1 MKTKTFCNPIKI
13 PNVGKAIHCIRNSA
27 LKHFREIADPDVL
40 YDNGT
45 WYMVASCSSILSST
59 DGVNWTD
66 HKVKCDAFRTYA
78 PCICKYRG
86 KYYVSSCCDG
96 IYVSDTPAGEYK
108 FLGKFHLKDGEW
120 KEGYPDPD
128 LFADGD
134 KGLYL
139 YWGCGDAIYGVK
151 LNDDDPSQIDTEVK
165 TLIKFNPQNEWERAG
180 AYNQN
185 KKVAWTEGSCM
196 YYKDGIYYLIYSTAG
211 TEYSTYAMGVYTS
224 NSPLGEFKPQKNNPF
239 LRGIDGYVKGAG
251 HGCVVDGVDG
261 KPWVFYTS
269 TMGVMNMYERRIGMD
284 RVYIDE
290 NKELVCTGPTG
301 RPQLAPLN
309 NGKLEC
315 AYTPLTVYQR
325 PTASS
330 EKEGR
335 EAIYLTDEHTMSWWQ
350 PCDDDREPWITV
362 PLGYLGDY
370 KVYSARIVW
379 RDIGIDY
386 DKDGFKPEPMSFE
399 IIGETPSGDSKVL
412 YDGTKNDQDNCCD
425 YVEFEPMV
433 CNKITIKFKQKEN
446 FKMGITDFTVFG
458 EMED

>member
-1 MKTKTFCNPIKI
+1 MKKDYLTYCNPIKI
-13 PNVGKAIHCIRNSA
+13 PNVGKAIHCRRNKA

-45 WYMVASCSSILSST
+45 WYMVASCSTILSST

-66 HKVKCDAFRTYA
+66 HKVSCDAFNTYA
-78 PCICKYRG
+78 PCICKYRD

-96 IYVSDTPAGEYK
+96 IYVSDTPTGEYK
-108 FLGKFHLKDGEW
+108 FVGKYHLKQGEW

-128 LFADGD
+128 LFNDGD

-165 TLIKFNPQNEWERAG
+165 TLIKFNPDNEWERAG

-196 YYKDGIYYLIYSTAG
+196 YYKDGVYYLIYSTAG
-211 TEYSTYAMGVYTS
+211 TEYPTYAMGVYTS
-224 NSPLGEFKPQKNNPF
+224 DSPLGEFKPQKNNPF
-239 LRGIDGYVKGAG
+239 LRGKDGFVKGAG

-290 NKELVCTGPTG
+290 KKELRCDGPTG

-309 NGKLEC
+309 EKEKEC
-315 AYTPLTVYQR
+315 SYTPLSVYQR

-350 PCDDDREPWITV
+350 PCDDDTTPWITV
-362 PLGYLGDY
+362 SLGGIY

-379 RDIGIDY
+379 RDVGLDY
-386 DKDGFKPEPMSFE
+386 DNGKAPTPISFIIEGRVDGEF
-399 IIGETPSGDSKVL
+399 KVL
-412 YDGTKNDQDNCCD
+412 YDNSKNTEDLCCD
-425 YVEFEPMV
+425 YLEFTPTLLKEV
-433 CNKITIKFKQKEN
+433 RISFKQKEGYK
-446 FKMGITDFTVFG
+446 FGITDFTVFG
-458 EMED
+458 EMDD